1 MLITVIFFDKRR
13 YRVASRID
21 KTIVGH
27 YRATKQM
34 MRTKRKL
41 EVVGTRCAF
50 PRIIIVTRAR
60 AGLIVMQLCK
70 RE

>member
-1 MLITVIFFDKRR
+1 M
-13 YRVASRID
+13 ASRID

-41 EVVGTRCAF
+41 EVGTRCAF
-50 PRIIIVTRAR
+50 PRVIIVTRAR

>member
-1 MLITVIFFDKRR
+1 M
-13 YRVASRID
+13 ASRID

-50 PRIIIVTRAR
+50 PRVIIVTRAR
-60 AGLIVMQLCK
+60 AGL
-70 RE
+70 